1 MKRDQYVGI
10 TETGDIAFD
19 LAAFNRLHEANII
32 ITKRLTDKVIDG
44 LVANKGRCILHL
56 TVTGWGGTSVEPLA
70 PDTAWSRRQFD
81 KLIARGFPVEQAVL
95 RIDPIILTQDGL
107 DRADGV
113 LAAFADSGVKRYRI
127 SFLDMYRHT
136 RERFLNAGF
145 RLPQE
150 GFHAPLQLRLQALLR
165 LKAAATKTGFE
176 LEVCGEPDIPSTP
189 CVSQKDIDILGLT
202 DEIILHGS
210 ADQRNAC
217 GCPANK
223 KQILTKRP
231 GRCGNKC
238 LYCYW
243 KTDQPK

>member
-1 MKRDQYVGI
+1 MKRDQYVGT

-44 LVANKGRCILHL
+44 LVANNDRCILHL
-56 TVTGWGGTSVEPLA
+56 TVTGWGGASVEPLA

-107 DRADGV
+107 DRVDGV

-150 GFHAPLQLRLQALLR
+150 GFYAPLQLRLQALLR

-176 LEVCGEPDIPSTP
+176 LEVCGEPGIPSTP

-202 DEIILHGS
+202 GEIILRGS
-210 ADQRNAC
+210 AKQRDAC
-217 GCPANK
+217 GCPSNK
-223 KQILTKRP
+223 KQILTHKP

-243 KTDQPK
+243 KDDTK